1 MKQTIHIAL
10 PKNKYIKKFY
20 YSCDSCGRQIDSY
33 DYYTYGKCNI
43 CRYI

>member
-10 PKNKYIKKFY
+10 PKNKNIKNFY
-20 YSCDSCGRQIDSY
+20 YRCDSCGRQIDSY